1 MAMPVMGYRVSM
13 SVFGGKADIINCG
26 TSGSRL
32 LAMKI
37 ALVTI
42 IVSLVSTPI
51 WAAEFYIVH
60 DRSTQKCTVVD
71 KPLATNIRTIT
82 LATDAIYKTRR
93 ESHQSVLSSEI
104 KRGHRNESGGDP
116 ANRLRPRGSPV
127 GGH

>member
-26 TSGSRL
+26 VRGTSGSRL
-32 LAMKI
+32 LAMKM
-37 ALVTI
+37 ALVAI

-71 KPLATNIRTIT
+71 KPLVTNIRTIT
-82 LATDAIYKTRR
+82 LATDAIYKTLR
-93 ESHQSVLSSEI
+93 EA
-104 KRGHRNESGGDP
+104 ES
-116 ANRLRPRGSPV
+116 AMRAI
-127 GGH
+127 